1 MKVSKTTSKQ
11 AQAQQLIYDIFTN
24 NGVVG
29 VETEDRDQLNLQCS
43 FKDVFNIGNAMETEG
58 LGEFKDVF
66 YTEDLTRYIGTTVTR
81 LVEESIEPD
90 LLVVPNLFQEI
101 SYEGPGRTVEIG
113 SIGAIH
119 AEEVPEGQ
127 EYPEPDFDEIIG
139 EQPIYP
145 IKPDNM
151 SKEEVLVFEEKLKE
165 HRVAEDAWWERRVE
179 EQEKYEGKTL
189 LFATPICLLFMFFA
203 FRYKEFPPPIRL
215 GLFGGPVLTL
225 LLKLIP
231 YLGSVWAG
239 ARFLIAFAVFAILV
253 IAGTPSLRKKIKS
266 ILKMK

>member
-1 MKVSKTTSKQ
+1 MNTLTTKYGKLYAITIAIFFTFSIFFGVST
-11 AQAQQLIYDIFTN
+11 F
-24 NGVVG
+24 
-29 VETEDRDQLNLQCS
+29 
-43 FKDVFNIGNAMETEG
+43 
-58 LGEFKDVF
+58 
-66 YTEDLTRYIGTTVTR
+66 
-81 LVEESIEPD
+81 
-90 LLVVPNLFQEI
+90 
-101 SYEGPGRTVEIG
+101 
-113 SIGAIH
+113 
-119 AEEVPEGQ
+119 
-127 EYPEPDFDEIIG
+127 YPEPDFDEIIG

-151 SKEEVLVFEEKLKE
+151 SKEEALFFEEKLKE

-179 EQEKYEGKTL
+179 EQEKYEGRTL

-203 FRYKEFPPPIRL
+203 FRYKEFPAPIRL